1 MVLDLSHRRV
11 DPHPARCY
19 RLGMRRALV
28 LFLLLTST
36 AAIGL
41 AGSACGGGG
50 REGGAGPAREPLP
63 PSTPAT
69 TPAAGVGAGGIGLG
83 NFDGIFDAGPD
94 ARWVQVDAAA
104 FAGKK
109 VNGRLAPEVIQKVV
123 RANFDPL
130 RKCYEAGLG
139 RNPKLQ
145 GRVAVKFVID
155 LDGHVASAA
164 DFGSDMP
171 DREVVRCV
179 VAEYGKLTFPKP
191 EGGIVTVVY
200 PINFNPGD

>member
-1 MVLDLSHRRV
+1 MVVNLSHRRV

-19 RLGMRRALV
+19 RLGMRRARV
-28 LFLLLTST
+28 LFVVVSLVST
-36 AAIGL
+36 AVLGV

-50 REGGAGPAREPLP
+50 TGSGATREPSP

-69 TPAAGVGAGGIGLG
+69 AGGGIGLG

-155 LDGHVASAA
+155 LDGHVASAE
-164 DFGSDMP
+164 DFQSDIP
-171 DREVVRCV
+171 DRVVIQCV

-200 PINFNPGD
+200 PIIFNPGD